1 MTISIAP
8 DRLIGFVTEIE
19 RAEKSA
25 AQVATDK
32 TELYKSAKDA
42 GVNVG
47 VLRKVIAAR
56 RKSTEERQTEE
67 SLYANYWRILTGAGH
82 GKIEEA
88 AE

>member
-1 MTISIAP
+1 LTITIAP

-19 RAEKSA
+19 RAERSA
-25 AQVATDK
+25 AQIATDK
-32 TELYKSAKDA
+32 TELFKAAKDA

-56 RKSTEERQTEE
+56 RKPLEERQTEE
-67 SLYANYWRILTGAGH
+67 SLYANYWRILTSGGH
-82 GKIEEA
+82 GQREEA

>member
-1 MTISIAP
+1 LTITISP

-25 AQVATDK
+25 AQITTDK
-32 TELYKSAKDA
+32 TELFKAAKDA
-42 GVNVG
+42 GVNVA

-56 RKSTEERQTEE
+56 RKSMEERQTEE

-82 GKIEEA
+82 GQREEA